1 MGNLF
6 KKSKSAVKNYVGSVQ
21 GDANAIGS
29 QLKNKLGS
37 GEAISNTFDQR
48 ISDGLSDLLTGATGI
63 RTSNI
68 PEISDK
74 AMKAKSKNRQAR
86 ADVLN
91 GAMDRGD
98 SNPTV
103 GVKLKFPESF
113 LREDGQ
119 PDELANYIHFRSK
132 KRKLAEP
139 DEKVYDI
146 FLYIPDA
153 LTDSLGAEYEAADKG
168 LLEALVGKLTGSS
181 EFGMSGQDLKQ
192 ILIENAPG
200 SAVIKQAAGKTVNP
214 MKFQLFKGV
223 NFREYSYDFMLRPK
237 TESEAEMIREIVHA
251 FRISMLPGVSGEND
265 RVYTFPNE
273 WAIRFH
279 GPFKDYIDYPLIS
292 VCTNVEV
299 DYTGGQAFQ
308 AMVDGAPSAV
318 SLKMSFRETSTLNRK
333 KYVEGVSAHLGKG
346 SSSRETFQ
354 DNYKGVIKKS
364 DAEAVVADQK
374 KKRLEEEKKK
384 KEEENRNNPAPVQE
398 TTED

>member
-1 MGNLF
+1 
-6 KKSKSAVKNYVGSVQ
+6 
-21 GDANAIGS
+21 
-29 QLKNKLGS
+29 
-37 GEAISNTFDQR
+37 
-48 ISDGLSDLLTGATGI
+48 
-63 RTSNI
+63 
-68 PEISDK
+68 
-74 AMKAKSKNRQAR
+74 MKAKSKNRQAR

-153 LTDSLGAEYEAADKG
+153 LTDGIATEYEEADKG

-237 TESEAEMIREIVHA
+237 TEAEAEMIREIVHA

-318 SLKMSFRETSTLNRK
+318 SLKISFRETSTLNRK

-354 DNYKGVIKKS
+354 DNYKGVVNKS

-384 KEEENRNNPAPVQE
+384 QEEENRNNPAPVQE